1 MRYMRTSHLYHQPTR
16 ARTPAPS
23 VRARPL
29 PTVNPSPA
37 PTLPTIVIDFDST
50 FTRVEALD
58 ELAAFALAGHPE
70 KEARLQQIRDLTNQ
84 AMAGTLPFGEALRRR
99 VDLLDAHR
107 RHLDPLIAFL
117 HANVSASIV
126 RNKAFFERFGPER
139 VFIVS
144 SGFREVIEP
153 VVGAYGIPPENVFAN
168 TFTFSPDGA
177 ITGFDTT
184 NPLAQ
189 DGGKIRVLTD
199 LKLGDDVHVL
209 GDGWTDYEI
218 RAAGLANKFYAY
230 TENVSRPAVV
240 EAAEADANSAVAP
253 SFDEFLYQNRLPMSL
268 SYPKS
273 RLRVL
278 LLENVDPEAERLF
291 REQGFPV
298 EIVKGALSET
308 ELAERIKGVSIL
320 GIRSKT
326 QVTARVLEAADRLL
340 AVGAFCIGTNQIDL
354 VGCLTRG
361 IAVFNAPFSNT
372 RSVVELA
379 LGQLI
384 VLARRIPYLDPLMHR
399 GEWNK
404 SAGGAFEVRG
414 KTLGIVGYGNI
425 GAQLSVVAEAIGMR
439 VVYYDIAEKLTLG
452 NATRLTTLPELLAQ
466 ADIVTLHVD
475 GRPENANLIGAAEL
489 AQMKPGAL
497 LLNLSRGHIVDL
509 DALAHSIRS
518 GHLGGASVDVFPHE
532 PKTNDEPFES
542 PLRGLPNVL
551 LTPHIG
557 GSTAEAQRN
566 IGQFVP
572 GRILDYVNTGN
583 TQQSVNFPTV
593 QLPALQNAH
602 RLLHIHANV
611 PGILARINQILASHE
626 INIVGQYL
634 KTNEHIGYVIT
645 DVEAEYS
652 KELTEALRSIPQTIR
667 FRVLY

>member
-1 MRYMRTSHLYHQPTR
+1 MTSS
-16 ARTPAPS
+16 A
-23 VRARPL
+23 L
-29 PTVNPSPA
+29 PT
-37 PTLPTIVIDFDST
+37 LVIDFDST
-50 FTRVEALD
+50 FCRLEALD
-58 ELAAFALAGHPE
+58 ELAALALADQPDGA
-70 KEARLQQIRDLTNQ
+70 ARLTEIRHLTEL
-84 AMAGTLPFGEALRRR
+84 AMAGELSFGDALRRR
-99 VDLLDAHR
+99 VALLGAHR
-107 RHLDPLIAFL
+107 RHIAPLVAHL
-117 HANVSASIV
+117 QANVSESIR
-126 RNKAFFERFGPER
+126 RNKTFFIRYADR
-139 VFIVS
+139 VRIVS
-144 SGFREVIEP
+144 SGFREIIEP
-153 VVGAYGIPPENVFAN
+153 VVAEFGIPPENVFAN
-168 TFTFSPDGA
+168 TFTYDAAGA
-177 ITGFDTT
+177 ITGFDAA
-184 NPLAQ
+184 NPLANDQ
-189 DGGKIRVLTD
+189 GKITLLRTLD
-199 LKLGDDVHVL
+199 LPGDVYVL

-218 RAAGLANKFYAY
+218 RQAGLADRFYAY
-230 TENVSRPAVV
+230 TENVERPRVV
-240 EAAEADANSAVAP
+240 EAADHVLP
-253 SFDEFLYQNRLPMSL
+253 SFDEFLYQQKYLLMLPMTL

-278 LLENVDPEAERLF
+278 LLENIHPEAERLF

-298 EIVKGALSET
+298 ESVKGALSEE
-308 ELAERIKGVSIL
+308 ELMERIKGVSIL

-326 QVTARVLEAADRLL
+326 QVTARVLDAADRLL

-354 VGCLTRG
+354 QGCLTRG
-361 IAVFNAPFSNT
+361 IAAFNAPFSNT

-384 VLARRIPYLDPLMHR
+384 MLARRVPYLSPKMHR
-399 GEWNK
+399 GEWDK

-439 VVYYDIAEKLTLG
+439 VVFYDIAEKLILG
-452 NATRLTTLPELLAQ
+452 NAIRVHALSDLLRT

-475 GRPENANLIGAAEL
+475 GRAANTNLVGAAEL
-489 AQMKPGAL
+489 ALMKPGAL

-509 DALAHSIRS
+509 DALAESIKS
-518 GHLGGASVDVFPHE
+518 GHLGGASVDVFPYE

-551 LTPHIG
+551 ITPHIG
-557 GSTAEAQRN
+557 GSTAEAQFN

-572 GRILDYVNTGN
+572 GRILDYINTGN
-583 TQQSVNFPTV
+583 TQQSVNFPIV
-593 QLPALQNAH
+593 QLPQLQNAH

-634 KTNEHIGYVIT
+634 KTNESIGYVIT

-652 KELTEALRSIPQTIR
+652 KELTDELRAIPQTIR